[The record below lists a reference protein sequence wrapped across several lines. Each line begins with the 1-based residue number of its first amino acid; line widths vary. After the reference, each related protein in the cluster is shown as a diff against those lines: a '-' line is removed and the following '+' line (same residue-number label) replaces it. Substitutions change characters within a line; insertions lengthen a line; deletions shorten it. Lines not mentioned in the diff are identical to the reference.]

1 MKHSHTLA
9 AIDAAETRMEIS
21 RREIREGL
29 HRVDRAFRETVTRP
43 STLAAAGGIAG
54 LAGLAGFLLARR
66 PRARV
71 RYTSARYTQAG
82 AGVVVAS
89 SLAAVGRF
97 LLSRY
102 GVKGLTLVVRQLRR
116 KWEKRNA
123 ASAHSAAASPYYA
136 AASAYSA
143 AAAGDSRSAAAGDSR
158 SAAATK
164 DSRYDTTTGDSYHSA
179 GTAH

>member
-66 PRARV
+66 PRPRV
-71 RYTSARYTQAG
+71 RYTSARYTKAG
-82 AGVVVAS
+82 AGLVVAS

-164 DSRYDTTTGDSYHSA
+164 DSRYATTTGDSYHSA

>member
-9 AIDAAETRMEIS
+9 AIQAAEMRMEIS

-29 HRVDRAFRETVTRP
+29 HRVERAFRETVTRP

-66 PRARV
+66 PRPRAR
-71 RYTSARYTQAG
+71 YASARYAKTG
-82 AGVVVAS
+82 AGVIVVS
-89 SLAAVGRF
+89 SLAAIGRF

-116 KWEKRNA
+116 RWERRNA
-123 ASAHSAAASPYYA
+123 ASANDAAAAAESRYATATGDVHYA
-136 AASAYSA
+136 AA
-143 AAAGDSRSAAAGDSR
+143 
-158 SAAATK
+158 
-164 DSRYDTTTGDSYHSA
+164 
-179 GTAH
+179 TAH

>member
-1 MKHSHTLA
+1 MKHAHTLA
-9 AIDAAETRMEIS
+9 AIDAAEMRMETS

-71 RYTSARYTQAG
+71 RYTSARYTKAG